1 MTDSQAAAPIA
12 SAPRPAPPALASAIV
27 DTLVHRIGKDAQAA
41 RPHDWLA
48 ATIFTL
54 RNEIIE
60 RWMEST
66 KAAHAA
72 GAKRV

>member
-1 MTDSQAAAPIA
+1 MHAPVTK
-12 SAPRPAPPALASAIV
+12 PAPDRRSLAGAIV
-27 DTLVHRIGKDAQAA
+27 DTLVHRIGKDEQAA

-48 ATIFTL
+48 ATILTV